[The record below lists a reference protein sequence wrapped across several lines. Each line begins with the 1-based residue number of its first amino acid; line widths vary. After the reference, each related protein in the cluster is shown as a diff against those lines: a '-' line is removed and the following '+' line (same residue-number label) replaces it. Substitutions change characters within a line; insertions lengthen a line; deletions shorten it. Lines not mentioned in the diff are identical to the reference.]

1 MAELMHLRI
10 LRTMRGALWLMLRRS
25 GEICSS
31 ASDKF
36 AWTNDDADLSIA
48 DETLEPTLI

>member
-1 MAELMHLRI
+1 
-10 LRTMRGALWLMLRRS
+10 MRGAFWLMLRRS

-36 AWTNDDADLSIA
+36 AWTNDDVDLSIA
-48 DETLEPTLI
+48 DEALGPTLI